1 MKNMEIYTVET
12 HSSEVDVILNRLRE
26 NSKIASLDILEL
38 GKYIWMPLP
47 SLFKSKLDERES
59 ITVKSIEFANLYD
72 FLNMSIKIFESN
84 NPMAQFIYEQSV
96 INEFNNAIMNNPDK
110 DNELL
115 TKIKIYELVIKYVF
129 SRGNL
134 NLKAK
139 IVGTVPMKG
148 IFSMRQEKTDHWF
161 DGYITWTLFV
171 TRQIL
176 LISNFDISLAS
187 RYMFINVANYL
198 FYSYPNGFTVHDNDS
213 QEKATTNIID
223 QYIQIVGILKR
234 NNQGEQDTFLR
245 KRFDL
250 IFKC

>member
-1 MKNMEIYTVET
+1 MENLEIYTIEEHT
-12 HSSEVDVILNRLRE
+12 NEVDLILNRLRE
-26 NSKIASLDILEL
+26 HSKIATSDIIEL

-59 ITVKSIEFANLYD
+59 ITVKSVEFANLYD

-148 IFSMRQEKTDHWF
+148 IFSMRQEKADHWF

-171 TRQIL
+171 TRQIQ

-187 RYMFINVANYL
+187 RYMFINVANYIL
-198 FYSYPNGFTVHDNDS
+198 YSYPSEFSVQENET
-213 QEKATTNIID
+213 QEKNTINVLH
-223 QYIQIVGILKR
+223 QYLKIVEFLKG
-234 NNQGEQDTFLR
+234 NSQSDHDISLLKKME
-245 KRFDL
+245 L
-250 IFKC
+250 IFK